1 MNETE
6 VGKLYSALVG
16 KGYSTE
22 DIGSEEIFRSKM
34 ADKDNRKLLYDWV
47 SANGDFK
54 IGDYDTYE
62 SRLTQVQKKP
72 ERQSPYSVAPADY
85 TQKTEAQK
93 NYEERGDFEPKGQG
107 TVNLNGLEVPVFIG
121 DEGQFRVPSPVK
133 LDEQQEI
140 FRHGNPSEAEQRE
153 EQERSYRNFVQSNRA
168 KMDET
173 DKRLSER
180 MGEMTKQYF
189 NDYKGV
195 LQSDAM
201 GEPAYMTALKGNRD
215 YQNLRAAHNLIEDAR
230 KREKQVRRADDGFL
244 TNTFRSMGE
253 TAIDE
258 RTWDLGARDM
268 TDAISIYNAV
278 QKDEKGEELTDSERI
293 LLDAF
298 EGNALVMAQN
308 KHRGESG
315 GELAGAMTVEMIPFI
330 AQIVANPLAKLG
342 EATSKGAAKAISNW
356 LYKRTKDMANKTAR
370 KAVRSAARGAVKFGA
385 GLPADLAGGMGVA
398 VTSNVMNTTADVYDR
413 MLKGDS
419 AGEAIAKG
427 ITSQGIEFA
436 SENAGRFF
444 EPFFGGLGKVLGK
457 GAEYGLNKVGA
468 GSVVNLAKDYAKKAY
483 TPAVKEFM
491 DKTQWSGF
499 LGEYG
504 EELVGGVENAL
515 LVGDQ
520 TVSEVFSKDNLF
532 DTAVGL
538 SVASVLFP
546 AIGTVNYGV
555 EKGRQRKAVKEAEKI
570 ASGILKDRWPQ
581 FKAAINGAKNSD
593 ELGKTI
599 EEIYKKEGKEYSDN
613 KETQAL
619 FDYARSYYAY
629 NALKGVDPNNV
640 AYESELISAVR
651 DNYQAGA
658 TMTAEELDNTRMD
671 VNRIGVD
678 LMRLTGMTEDE
689 LNDMDTAAVTQRINE
704 AEENGDMD
712 IADKWREFMNGSAA
726 MSGKIKAVDDAIN
739 EQSAASDAEVDAI
752 TNGDGMIV
760 LGTTRGGEQVYIIGG
775 NVALNGDNSV
785 NKEGSSA
792 QLTVVRDGKR
802 TTMGIVE
809 LESVDAPID
818 AAGEKVSRRTA
829 IEENLRRQQRI
840 DMGEEHVFT
849 PGEKFETL
857 QGEVQFVAD
866 RGDGTADVTVNGN
879 ATVVDMGTLNEQF
892 NTAKQMEYN
901 ARKAEETSQAQT
913 VQAEVPQ
920 PVNDEQVTSE
930 TTSEVAQSALQRV
943 PKDEQGEPIYEQVDS
958 DTAWDAI
965 VEQTE
970 GDEAMAQT
978 VADGMVADKEA
989 ALKKLEKAK
998 AKGGATIAE
1007 KIAAEKERMA
1017 AIEAAKAELAKWKE
1031 IAGVAASR
1039 KATPDINDA
1048 SETETVAT
1056 EGTKPTESV
1065 EVPAVEDVQPT
1076 NEMQPAEVET
1086 KHIGES
1092 TEMVGTV
1099 PSEAENPTEPTKKAE
1114 QSIETVYK
1122 RKRQKPA
1129 GRYLK
1134 EDAKLGDYLDFE
1146 DYVMREI
1153 ATGGVK
1159 FIWGNST
1166 NSKTKGLAAHLGLR
1180 GNSERMRRI
1189 WMLDNKNGGYPEIV
1203 AYDLLSGYASLFG
1216 NGMPEE
1222 VTGMTDI
1229 DALDVLLEVLG
1240 AYDSPRAMFEAAQK
1254 RHNAIED
1261 PYYDISEEEIEAMA
1275 MHMSLDEWE
1284 AYQEYLMAET
1294 EFIFNNVSDEE
1305 LYSIFAEEYLTQDYE
1320 RSRENAELQQRILER
1335 QGRESGNAE
1344 SNTVLQGEQ
1353 LNNAGENKRGETA
1366 GPERNDVPVE
1376 QGAVDVPEASVF
1388 ENAEV
1393 ERASQ
1398 AEDAKTEE
1406 VKSAKIEDIGEKIG
1420 GAKKDKLRET
1430 IDRMKADME
1439 QSDETLIDKIAKLPI
1454 SKIFNF
1460 DFQKLREGGMPNEA
1474 ISFMEIVKKSIP
1486 AKPRTS
1492 HKVRR
1497 WVNNTL
1503 ALYKLCLEVGTNWD
1517 RVNTILTSRDFAG
1530 TELKAL
1536 FDAYMSVGGFDS
1548 GLNIGNAKLKQLDK
1562 TAGYYKDGKF
1572 VSSEGKW
1579 YVRDAGKHG
1588 GIYDTKEEAVEALK
1602 AFAGDNAGTT
1612 ESGKKKEVKFA
1623 VYQRREDKSIFIAIK
1638 GKSDIVIQDG
1648 FKSAKEAFDYIEAN
1662 NAELQSR
1669 YRNLLDKTNAD
1680 FEENRERKGRDFR
1693 NGKDI
1698 TAEEFRTTFGFRGV
1712 EFGNW
1717 MTQEDRRKAINEC
1730 YDALMDLAAVCKVS
1744 PKALSL
1750 NGTLGMAFGSRG
1762 GGKFS
1767 AHYEPGKV
1775 VINLTKTRGAGTL
1788 AHEWFHA
1795 IDNYFAK
1802 MGETEFGYATG
1813 GEGML
1818 PKGIQKYGKRYYD
1831 RNSGRVITEEE
1842 YNELAKEHTVRK
1854 EMVDAWEHLM
1864 ESLKNSDYYKRS
1876 NAYARLHNSKYW
1888 NDPTEL
1894 GARAFSVWVE
1904 NELSKQD
1911 TSNDYLANNPRYV
1924 KSEVTD
1930 AQDKYM
1936 PYPFD
1941 TDADWMDEAF
1951 GNLFEVMQE
1960 RETEDGNVALYQR
1973 GSLSLDTEN
1982 PAFEAATKNTI
1993 DAVKKAG
2000 VEVVEATPEMVQAVL
2015 GAEMMSVN
2023 ERLLRLDKVSK
2034 VVSNWL
2040 KNNVRGRSI
2049 KVELPVATQR
2059 KIRAKMGRDFG
2070 SHVITANNVAHSKKN
2085 HGENGIKN
2093 TENSIPLRDE
2103 DFALMPYIMVSP
2115 SYVERGSFDSVG
2127 SESVRFYKVLSNGY
2141 VVVVEKEQKNSP
2153 NDMETI
2159 TMWAELSAN
2168 VPNARNM
2175 RPSKSTSETVTISPD
2190 DAAKIRKDAENAI
2203 RADVKLEKST
2213 AAAPFYSN
2221 AKKAVLDIKQ
2231 EKATPQQWVAMLK
2244 KNGGLKAGEDAWV
2257 GLEAWL
2263 NEQSGSVTKQQI
2275 LDYIDENA
2283 IQIEEVQYSQF
2294 GYGMIDEAANN
2305 LEAETK
2311 AIGWDAMKE
2320 KYPGIEEY
2328 FEYDNGE
2335 ILWSEARAS
2344 VGEYED
2350 FILDNRIVDV
2360 NPSDEAINET
2370 REKYTTE
2377 GLKRKR
2383 EIALVVPT
2391 IESWNESD
2399 EVHFGDAGNGRA
2411 VAWVRFGET
2420 TDSEGK
2426 RVLVIDE
2433 IQSKRHQEGR
2443 EKGYAASREELGMAL
2458 ENFQAFNQEMRL
2470 KYGENALPAD
2480 WSAEDIAEFNRL
2492 RDRHSELSR
2501 GFDKGIPAAPFEKNW
2516 HELAMKRMLRYAAEN
2531 GFDKVAWTT
2540 GKQQAERYNLSRDVD
2555 LIQSVDNNMEVF
2567 SDGTPVAKDVRILT
2581 TVGSTIN
2588 FKVGADGFIHGGEF
2602 AGKNVTEVFGKELG
2616 ERIMAPGTNTIEED
2630 GLKIGGE
2637 GMKGF
2642 YDRMLPSFV
2651 QKYTKKWGA
2660 KVGEVT
2666 MPSLKQNNTMWSVDV
2681 TPQMTEEVMR
2691 GQPMFLRTEDGTVYG
2706 WAVNGKI
2713 FLTPEGMNPN
2723 TPAHEYTH
2731 LWAAMV
2737 EKNDPKLWSR
2747 IVEAMKE
2754 SPIWNEVLL
2763 DEAYRDIHNNDS
2775 RMASEVLSR
2784 LSGEENY
2791 RRAMEQAEQEIKAA
2805 DGIIEKAKKIALWG
2819 RIKEALADFWT
2830 SVKGVFGFNDK
2841 APWTEF
2847 VNMAL
2852 GDLYAGVNPNA
2863 EGSPLERM
2871 FIGEKGAANLDK
2883 AEEDINFRSGEG
2895 AYSDEEVAVESDP
2908 VSKVLGK
2915 PRFTRKLR
2923 REFAERERMRKAVDD
2938 VASALN
2944 TPIEVLES
2952 TEGLTGRRA
2961 KAKGWYEK
2969 STGKIVVVLPNNRSV
2984 TDVMQTVLHEAVAH
2998 HGLRKL
3004 FGSGFDNFIDNIY
3017 NNVDAETRQ
3026 KINLLASRNGWN
3038 LKVATEEYLASL
3050 AEDANF
3056 ERVNPSIWQRI
3067 KSFFLDM
3074 LAEAG
3079 VRLDIELSDN
3089 ELRYILWRSYQNLK
3103 YPGRYRTIVDEARDI
3118 AKQGELKVGNYADNG
3133 TADVNVA
3140 EESDAGMVIGKENSI
3155 SLPNNLKSKED
3166 VNDRKTLPAARG
3178 ARAFIERNAW
3188 VVQRDGR
3195 AEKPTQEVEKIIRDF
3210 NRDKTVY
3217 ARTPLQHQTLALLRV
3232 LTNNEIDD
3240 IHDALEVL
3248 STKVKDAEQRKE
3260 YGEALEVVKRFKN
3273 RNERGTI
3280 IRDLTGADLGEE
3292 IPLAKIDELFEMY
3305 NSDVKTAELYKRVRP
3320 FAEEL
3325 GITFVFDELEQDE
3338 QGGIYTPSDNS
3349 IVYNAHMLYAP
3360 YVSQQRKA
3368 STIVH
3373 EMIHAVTVFA
3383 ISAKKNNIK
3392 LSPKLEKAAQTI
3404 NDIYDNVVK
3413 GNPLLVHEEYNAKTD
3428 KMEPVADYG
3437 ASSAYEMISEL
3448 SNPEFVEKLKQIEYD
3463 GRSVWQRIWDA
3474 IKSIFVGKNET
3485 PSVYEQLSDAFD
3497 TIVENFDREA
3507 YERTKEDG
3515 YKFFNMISDIAE
3527 QEDDVL
3533 FRSDSELAIENYN
3546 KRVLESGY
3554 QVQEALQ
3561 DSMLALKE
3569 AQEAI
3574 VKETGKAMRDEENA
3588 YMAENALS
3596 SVNTAEA
3603 AEYKRAFYQPLVDE
3617 VATVGKKMGYEAT
3630 YDYLMAKH
3638 GIERNREM
3646 SVKEAL
3652 KVKGVVDKA
3661 KYESWKSE
3669 RNDTIADAKNN
3680 GLSWEETQRKLDALA
3695 GNYGATIRDYSG
3707 LSSIYGDNF
3716 AEKAYSAVK
3725 DFENN
3730 VDTKALWARI
3740 KAANNAT
3747 LMKLYNSSILDEET
3761 FAQISGMYEYYI
3773 PLRGFDEKTVED
3785 VYAYVAQDTGRMG
3798 SVMKIARGRNSKAE
3812 NPIAF
3817 IGQMAEQAITQGNRN
3832 RVKLKFLNFALSHM
3846 TSLLTVTRDVYL
3858 RREGEDWIV
3867 VTPKEAIDKL
3877 NNPTPDQIAEAVQKW
3892 QEDMNEK
3899 VKGSPKD
3906 FKKVDAR
3913 EGIPYKMPNKDLL
3926 SEHQVFVKRA
3936 GKTFVITV
3944 NGSPR
3949 LAQALNGLT
3958 NPDQGTGIKLI
3969 DEKANAINRINRM
3982 LSNVYTTKNINFV
3995 ASNFVRDIVYTNSM
4009 VWVKESPKYAMKFHK
4024 NCLKY
4029 NPAYMMRLFSKL
4041 ENGTLDMS
4049 NEDEK
4054 LFMEFYKNGGETGY
4068 TQIKDIE
4075 AKKKELKKMLAK
4087 ADRKGLSG
4095 IKSDPLGKG
4104 KDGFDAIGDFLDY
4117 VNRSVENVARFA
4129 AYKTSREMGRSVSK
4143 SIWDAKEISVN
4154 FNKKGAGGK
4163 FYKANGQTLL
4173 GSIAAAVSGTGMG
4186 TYVFWNA
4193 SVQGMYNIAKN
4204 AKENPTKAL
4213 GMAASVFALGVL
4225 VSMFAGDDDEYM
4237 ALPEYIRRNNICFK
4251 LPLMD
4256 KDSWVTISLPIEYRA
4271 LYGAG
4276 EYLTNICTGKEE
4288 FEALKA
4294 GELISQLLPID
4305 VLEGGGGLNAFM
4317 PTLVK
4322 PIWSAYIV
4330 NESWTGLPV
4339 WKDSPFDTENVPQY
4353 KRVYRNTSPALV
4365 SFTKMLNQFS
4375 GGDEHKAGWIDIN
4388 PAKLEHVLEG
4398 YLGGY
4403 ATMARQVAN
4412 LVSGIKGD
4420 EDYSF
4425 DPKDV
4430 PIASRVW
4437 KYADRERGSSGV
4449 KNKFYEYKKNHEVVK
4464 AQLKGYAKDAVDPK
4478 RTEEDRKYSAE
4489 RVKEIQ
4495 KSDAFKAMQ
4504 VYEAFKKALD
4514 NARKMVKE
4522 DDTKENRR
4530 REAMLMEQVN
4540 KEIEKV
4546 LNE

>member
-1 MNETE
+1 MKENESSKWLYNE
-6 VGKLYSALVG
+6 LVSNGYNVGKDYEEFDSLMTNNEESRKWAYDTARELGYNVG
-16 KGYSTE
+16 KDYEEFNTLVNPVVSGQPISIEPKNST
-22 DIGSEEIFRSKM
+22 
-34 ADKDNRKLLYDWV
+34 Y
-47 SANGDFK
+47 
-54 IGDYDTYE
+54 
-62 SRLTQVQKKP
+62 
-72 ERQSPYSVAPADY
+72 SPYSFAPTDY

-107 TVNLNGLEVPVFIG
+107 TVNLNGQEVPVFIG

-230 KREKQVRRADDGFL
+230 KREKQVRRADEGFL

-308 KHRGESG
+308 KYRGESG

-593 ELGKTI
+593 ELGKAI

-752 TNGDGMIV
+752 TDGDGMIV

-775 NVALNGDNSV
+775 NVVLNGDNSV

-866 RGDGTADVTVNGN
+866 RGDGTADITVNGN

-920 PVNDEQVTSE
+920 PVNDEQV
-930 TTSEVAQSALQRV
+930 TSEVAQSALQRV

-1039 KATPDINDA
+1039 KAAPDINEA
-1048 SETETVAT
+1048 SETETVA
-1056 EGTKPTESV
+1056 EEVKPTESV

-1076 NEMQPAEVET
+1076 NEMQPAEVKTE
-1086 KHIGES
+1086 HIGES

-1099 PSEAENPTEPTKKAE
+1099 PSEAENGNENLRPITAPAE
-1114 QSIETVYK
+1114 VTDVETADEFVAGLLGGIK
-1122 RKRQKPA
+1122 ITPESFRKETGLGTSEQRKLIGVIA
-1129 GRYLK
+1129 G
-1134 EDAKLGDYLDFE
+1134 EDK
-1146 DYVMREI
+1146 
-1153 ATGGVK
+1153 GGVSVERASE
-1159 FIWGNST
+1159 IIAENYAEE
-1166 NSKTKGLAAHLGLR
+1166 LAASGFNGDGQDIRNMLIDILSS
-1180 GNSERMRRI
+1180 GNPKTYIKQSKERRAAEWVEQETARADAWASENFRFASYDDLIAYEETLIPNMIQKYAGFDEQTYFNTLAENYEYDTTRESERV
-1189 WMLDNKNGGYPEIV
+1189 G
-1203 AYDLLSGYASLFG
+1203 SG
-1216 NGMPEE
+1216 
-1222 VTGMTDI
+1222 
-1229 DALDVLLEVLG
+1229 
-1240 AYDSPRAMFEAAQK
+1240 
-1254 RHNAIED
+1254 
-1261 PYYDISEEEIEAMA
+1261 SE
-1275 MHMSLDEWE
+1275 
-1284 AYQEYLMAET
+1284 
-1294 EFIFNNVSDEE
+1294 
-1305 LYSIFAEEYLTQDYE
+1305 
-1320 RSRENAELQQRILER
+1320 
-1335 QGRESGNAE
+1335 
-1344 SNTVLQGEQ
+1344 VLQGERSVPSPRTESI
-1353 LNNAGENKRGETA
+1353 G
-1366 GPERNDVPVE
+1366 ERN
-1376 QGAVDVPEASVF
+1376 QGGAVQYDVQGGAETTDAQE
-1388 ENAEV
+1388 ENLGSDLGN
-1393 ERASQ
+1393 ASQ
-1398 AEDAKTEE
+1398 VEEMNTTISDSTPTLDERIAEYKELLRQLPNRE
-1406 VKSAKIEDIGEKIG
+1406 VKNLIKKIQEYLSNLKILLDISQDNNEYNALLEDYLEWQAKLAAVKELLQERDNGGWKTAYGVKLSYNKELSIEDVKTIFEHTNS
-1420 GAKKDKLRET
+1420 DK
-1430 IDRMKADME
+1430 AV
-1439 QSDETLIDKIAKLPI
+1439 A
-1454 SKIFNF
+1454 
-1460 DFQKLREGGMPNEA
+1460 
-1474 ISFMEIVKKSIP
+1474 
-1486 AKPRTS
+1486 
-1492 HKVRR
+1492 
-1497 WVNNTL
+1497 
-1503 ALYKLCLEVGTNWD
+1503 
-1517 RVNTILTSRDFAG
+1517 
-1530 TELKAL
+1530 AL
-1536 FDAYMSVGGFDS
+1536 FDKVYNVAKTLGLKIKVSDQLSVAT
-1548 GLNIGNAKLKQLDK
+1548 GNA
-1562 TAGYYKDGKF
+1562 GNDGM
-1572 VSSEGKW
+1572 
-1579 YVRDAGKHG
+1579 
-1588 GIYDTKEEAVEALK
+1588 
-1602 AFAGDNAGTT
+1602 
-1612 ESGKKKEVKFA
+1612 VKYGASLF
-1623 VYQRREDKSIFIAIK
+1623 YR
-1638 GKSDIVIQDG
+1638 SDIDNQ
-1648 FKSAKEAFDYIEAN
+1648 AK
-1662 NAELQSR
+1662 
-1669 YRNLLDKTNAD
+1669 
-1680 FEENRERKGRDFR
+1680 
-1693 NGKDI
+1693 
-1698 TAEEFRTTFGFRGV
+1698 
-1712 EFGNW
+1712 
-1717 MTQEDRRKAINEC
+1717 
-1730 YDALMDLAAVCKVS
+1730 
-1744 PKALSL
+1744 
-1750 NGTLGMAFGSRG
+1750 
-1762 GGKFS
+1762 
-1767 AHYEPGKV
+1767 
-1775 VINLTKTRGAGTL
+1775 AGTL
-1788 AHEWFHA
+1788 LHELIHTCTMYATTLYRTRGIGGMFTEMYEALPQEIKDACVELNRIYELIKDREEFKGEYGITSVDEMVAELSNVKFRDKMKKVGLWERLVNA
-1795 IDNYFAK
+1795 IKRLFDFPIKTEGEQRTTDALSEAERVLDTMLENFNKNSYDEIRAK
-1802 MGETEFGYATG
+1802 IQSIGKGRKRKIEQRTEFQQ
-1813 GEGML
+1813 
-1818 PKGIQKYGKRYYD
+1818 I
-1831 RNSGRVITEEE
+1831 N
-1842 YNELAKEHTVRK
+1842 LAP
-1854 EMVDAWEHLM
+1854 
-1864 ESLKNSDYYKRS
+1864 SSD
-1876 NAYARLHNSKYW
+1876 
-1888 NDPTEL
+1888 
-1894 GARAFSVWVE
+1894 
-1904 NELSKQD
+1904 
-1911 TSNDYLANNPRYV
+1911 
-1924 KSEVTD
+1924 
-1930 AQDKYM
+1930 
-1936 PYPFD
+1936 
-1941 TDADWMDEAF
+1941 
-1951 GNLFEVMQE
+1951 
-1960 RETEDGNVALYQR
+1960 
-1973 GSLSLDTEN
+1973 N

-2000 VEVVEATPEMVQAVL
+2000 VEVVEATPEMVQAMSELAEMQKRTAPETASVQKEHQPTVVSSADGAKVLKDLDSAIKEYENKSNHPKTLLGDIAKVL
-2015 GAEMMSVN
+2015 GAKKHGSNSQYATFEAVN
-2023 ERLLRLDKVSK
+2023 GRVFTIRLANHNAKVSTFDNHEEDEGISIVVTAQENNGVTNDGEAHVVEFFYDAIK
-2034 VVSNWL
+2034 LRKADGKPLVEILKSIKQALYSGEYKDNTGLAQPEEVNIPEFHRVFHGSGAKFDKFDHSHMGEGEGVQVYGWGTYVTEVEGIGRTYATIMRDKAISDKHKENAIINNLARQVLVSNNGDRNAALDELRNLLNESWSD
-2040 KNNVRGRSI
+2040 KKRVKAQIKIIETGRFLPESKVKANFYSVEIPDDNGSNYLHWEERINGEIQERIANGLQSI
-2049 KVELPVATQR
+2049 GFEIEPG
-2059 KIRAKMGRDFG
+2059 M
-2070 SHVITANNVAHSKKN
+2070 N
-2085 HGENGIKN
+2085 HLAY
-2093 TENSIPLRDE
+2093 SRDE
-2103 DFALMPYIMVSP
+2103 KIA
-2115 SYVERGSFDSVG
+2115 
-2127 SESVRFYKVLSNGY
+2127 VLNINAKGKDLY
-2141 VVVVEKEQKNSP
+2141 
-2153 NDMETI
+2153 
-2159 TMWAELSAN
+2159 AELSEALGSDKAASEFLN
-2168 VPNARNM
+2168 DMGFVGISYPAQATTGGRKDGARNY
-2175 RPSKSTSETVTISPD
+2175 VIF
-2190 DAAKIRKDAENAI
+2190 N
-2203 RADVKLEKST
+2203 
-2213 AAAPFYSN
+2213 
-2221 AKKAVLDIKQ
+2221 
-2231 EKATPQQWVAMLK
+2231 
-2244 KNGGLKAGEDAWV
+2244 
-2257 GLEAWL
+2257 EAYA
-2263 NEQSGSVTKQQI
+2263 Q
-2275 LDYIDENA
+2275 
-2283 IQIEEVQYSQF
+2283 
-2294 GYGMIDEAANN
+2294 
-2305 LEAETK
+2305 
-2311 AIGWDAMKE
+2311 
-2320 KYPGIEEY
+2320 
-2328 FEYDNGE
+2328 
-2335 ILWSEARAS
+2335 
-2344 VGEYED
+2344 
-2350 FILDNRIVDV
+2350 IVD
-2360 NPSDEAINET
+2360 
-2370 REKYTTE
+2370 
-2377 GLKRKR
+2377 
-2383 EIALVVPT
+2383 
-2391 IESWNESD
+2391 
-2399 EVHFGDAGNGRA
+2399 H
-2411 VAWVRFGET
+2411 
-2420 TDSEGK
+2420 
-2426 RVLVIDE
+2426 
-2433 IQSKRHQEGR
+2433 
-2443 EKGYAASREELGMAL
+2443 
-2458 ENFQAFNQEMRL
+2458 
-2470 KYGENALPAD
+2470 
-2480 WSAEDIAEFNRL
+2480 
-2492 RDRHSELSR
+2492 
-2501 GFDKGIPAAPFEKNW
+2501 
-2516 HELAMKRMLRYAAEN
+2516 
-2531 GFDKVAWTT
+2531 
-2540 GKQQAERYNLSRDVD
+2540 
-2555 LIQSVDNNMEVF
+2555 
-2567 SDGTPVAKDVRILT
+2567 
-2581 TVGSTIN
+2581 
-2588 FKVGADGFIHGGEF
+2588 
-2602 AGKNVTEVFGKELG
+2602 
-2616 ERIMAPGTNTIEED
+2616 
-2630 GLKIGGE
+2630 
-2637 GMKGF
+2637 
-2642 YDRMLPSFV
+2642 V
-2651 QKYTKKWGA
+2651 Q
-2660 KVGEVT
+2660 
-2666 MPSLKQNNTMWSVDV
+2666 
-2681 TPQMTEEVMR
+2681 
-2691 GQPMFLRTEDGTVYG
+2691 FLRTEDGTVYG

-2713 FLTPEGMNPN
+2713 YLTPEGMNPN

-2737 EKNDPKLWSR
+2737 EKNNPKLWSR

-2754 SPIWNEVLL
+2754 SPTWNEVML

-2895 AYSDEEVAVESDP
+2895 AYSDEEVAVGSDP
-2908 VSKVLGK
+2908 VSKILGK

-2923 REFAERERMRKAVDD
+2923 REFAERERKRMRKAVDD

-2944 TPIEVLES
+2944 TPIEVLET

-2961 KAKGWYEK
+2961 TGKGWYEK

-2984 TDVMQTVLHEAVAH
+2984 ADVMQTVLHEAVAH
-2998 HGLRKL
+2998 YGLRKL

-3056 ERVNPSIWQRI
+3056 ERVNPSLWQRI

-3103 YPGRYRTIVDEARDI
+3103 YPGKYRTIADEARDI
-3118 AKQGELKVGNYADNG
+3118 AKQGELKVGNYAENVR
-3133 TADVNVA
+3133 ADVNVA
-3140 EESDAGMVIGKENSI
+3140 EESDAEYDRATRVAERFNARHKGAAPVVVMKNDKPIEEQLLEIGFSQKEIDFITAKYKKGANAFFNVERNIVVLLRSNLDNKQIKTILWHEAVHKVIREMGITHEQLNNFFELENEEEKVSAKEVLRNAGYEEELFTEEYLAYYIQELYWNGQMNSSDYNVLSRLNDKATENNRKQIEFVQPIINSI
-3155 SLPNNLKSKED
+3155 
-3166 VNDRKTLPAARG
+3166 VNGTFGFHKQGDETGERRG
-3178 ARAFIERNAW
+3178 
-3188 VVQRDGR
+3188 
-3195 AEKPTQEVEKIIRDF
+3195 T
-3210 NRDKTVY
+3210 
-3217 ARTPLQHQTLALLRV
+3217 
-3232 LTNNEIDD
+3232 
-3240 IHDALEVL
+3240 
-3248 STKVKDAEQRKE
+3248 EQRSE
-3260 YGEALEVVKRFKN
+3260 S
-3273 RNERGTI
+3273 RNNKFDGGRGTI
-3280 IRDLTGADLGEE
+3280 DRLSLYNSAINEDTGAG
-3292 IPLAKIDELFEMY
+3292 ID
-3305 NSDVKTAELYKRVRP
+3305 
-3320 FAEEL
+3320 
-3325 GITFVFDELEQDE
+3325 
-3338 QGGIYTPSDNS
+3338 
-3349 IVYNAHMLYAP
+3349 
-3360 YVSQQRKA
+3360 
-3368 STIVH
+3368 
-3373 EMIHAVTVFA
+3373 
-3383 ISAKKNNIK
+3383 
-3392 LSPKLEKAAQTI
+3392 
-3404 NDIYDNVVK
+3404 
-3413 GNPLLVHEEYNAKTD
+3413 
-3428 KMEPVADYG
+3428 
-3437 ASSAYEMISEL
+3437 
-3448 SNPEFVEKLKQIEYD
+3448 
-3463 GRSVWQRIWDA
+3463 
-3474 IKSIFVGKNET
+3474 
-3485 PSVYEQLSDAFD
+3485 
-3497 TIVENFDREA
+3497 
-3507 YERTKEDG
+3507 
-3515 YKFFNMISDIAE
+3515 
-3527 QEDDVL
+3527 DDVL

-3554 QVQEALQ
+3554 QAQEALQ

-3877 NNPTPDQIAEAVQKW
+3877 NNPTPDQIAETVQKW

-4173 GSIAAAVSGTGMG
+4173 GSIAAAVSGTGRG

-4375 GGDEHKAGWIDIN
+4375 GGDEHKTGWIDIN

-4398 YLGGY
+4398 YFGGY
-4403 ATMARQVAN
+4403 ATMARQAIN
-4412 LVSGIKGD
+4412 LGSGILGD

-4425 DPKDV
+4425 DPKDIPV
-4430 PIASRVW
+4430 ASRVW

-4449 KNKFYEYKKNHEVVK
+4449 KNKFYEYKNNHEVVK

-4504 VYEAFKKALD
+4504 VYEAFRKALD

>member
-1 MNETE
+1 MPVYIADSRRYNIPEH
-6 VGKLYSALVG
+6 
-16 KGYSTE
+16 
-22 DIGSEEIFRSKM
+22 EITSFEKAFPDAKAVYR
-34 ADKDNRKLLYDWV
+34 
-47 SANGDFK
+47 NGN
-54 IGDYDTYE
+54 DTYHIPIGE
-62 SRLTQVQKKP
+62 QRGFLKAYPGAKREEGKERFAKEQVPNSPMMP
-72 ERQSPYSVAPADY
+72 EIVSPYSSGGDY

-93 NYEERGDFEPKGQG
+93 NYEERGVFEPKGQG
-107 TVNLNGLEVPVFIG
+107 TVNLNGQEVPVFIG

-140 FRHGNPSEAEQRE
+140 FRHGNPSEEEQRE

-230 KREKQVRRADDGFL
+230 KREKQVRRADEGFL

-370 KAVRSAARGAVKFGA
+370 KALRSAARGAVKFGA
-385 GLPADLAGGMGVA
+385 GAPADLAGGMGVA

-593 ELGKTI
+593 ELGKAI

-640 AYESELISAVR
+640 AYESELISTVR

-752 TNGDGMIV
+752 TDGDGMIV

-775 NVALNGDNSV
+775 NVVLNGDNSV

-809 LESVDAPID
+809 LESVDAPKD

-866 RGDGTADVTVNGN
+866 RGDGTADITVNGN

-901 ARKAEETSQAQT
+901 ARKAEETSQAQ
-913 VQAEVPQ
+913 AEVPQ
-920 PVNDEQVTSE
+920 PVNDEQV
-930 TTSEVAQSALQRV
+930 TSEVAQSALQRV

-998 AKGGATIAE
+998 AKGGSTIAE

-1039 KATPDINDA
+1039 KAAPDINDA

-1056 EGTKPTESV
+1056 EGAKPTESV
-1065 EVPAVEDVQPT
+1065 EVSAVEDVQPT
-1076 NEMQPAEVET
+1076 NEMQSVEVET
-1086 KHIGES
+1086 DHIGES
-1092 TEMVGTV
+1092 TDMVGTV
-1099 PSEAENPTEPTKKAE
+1099 PSEAENRTEPTKKAE
-1114 QSIETVYK
+1114 QSIEAVNK

-1240 AYDSPRAMFEAAQK
+1240 AYDSPRAMFKAAQK

-1275 MHMSLDEWE
+1275 MHMSLDEWK

-1320 RSRENAELQQRILER
+1320 RSRENAELQQGILER

-1353 LNNAGENKRGETA
+1353 LNNAGEDKRGETA

-1376 QGAVDVPEASVF
+1376 QGAIDVPEASVF

-1393 ERASQ
+1393 GKDSQ
-1398 AEDAKTEE
+1398 TEDAKTEE

-1486 AKPRTS
+1486 AKPRTL

-1530 TELKAL
+1530 TDLKAQ

-1623 VYQRREDKSIFIAIK
+1623 VYQRREDKSIFITIK

-1680 FEENRERKGRDFR
+1680 FEENRERKGRDYR

-1802 MGETEFGYATG
+1802 MGETEFGYATN

-1842 YNELAKEHTVRK
+1842 YNELAKAHTVRK

-1888 NDPTEL
+1888 NNPTEL

-1924 KSEVTD
+1924 KTEVTD

-2000 VEVVEATPEMVQAVL
+2000 VEVVEATPEMVQAMSELAEMQKRTAPETASVQEEHQPTVVSSADGAKVLKDLDSAIKEYENKSNHPKTLLGDIAKVL
-2015 GAEMMSVN
+2015 GAKKHGSNSQYATFEAVN
-2023 ERLLRLDKVSK
+2023 GRVFTIRLANHNAKVSTFDNHEEDEGISI
-2034 VVSNWL
+2034 VVTAQENNGVTNDGEAHVVEFFYDAIKLRKADGKPLVEIL
-2040 KNNVRGRSI
+2040 KSI
-2049 KVELPVATQR
+2049 KQALYSGEYKDNTGLAQREEVNIPEFHRVFHGSGAKFDKFDHSHMGEGEGAQAYGWGTYVTEVEGIGKQYATAMRNKAISDKHKENAIINNLARQVLASNNSDRNAALDELRNLLNESWSDKKRVKAQIKIIETGRFLPESKVKANLYSVE
-2059 KIRAKMGRDFG
+2059 IPDDNG
-2070 SHVITANNVAHSKKN
+2070 SNYLHWEERINGEIQERIANGLQSIGFEIEPGMN
-2085 HGENGIKN
+2085 HLAY
-2093 TENSIPLRDE
+2093 SRDE
-2103 DFALMPYIMVSP
+2103 KIA
-2115 SYVERGSFDSVG
+2115 
-2127 SESVRFYKVLSNGY
+2127 VLNINAKGKDLY
-2141 VVVVEKEQKNSP
+2141 
-2153 NDMETI
+2153 
-2159 TMWAELSAN
+2159 AELSEALGGDKQASLFLN
-2168 VPNARNM
+2168 DMGFVGISYPAQATTGGRNDGARNYVIFN
-2175 RPSKSTSETVTISPD
+2175 EA
-2190 DAAKIRKDAENAI
+2190 DA
-2203 RADVKLEKST
+2203 
-2213 AAAPFYSN
+2213 
-2221 AKKAVLDIKQ
+2221 Q
-2231 EKATPQQWVAMLK
+2231 
-2244 KNGGLKAGEDAWV
+2244 
-2257 GLEAWL
+2257 
-2263 NEQSGSVTKQQI
+2263 
-2275 LDYIDENA
+2275 
-2283 IQIEEVQYSQF
+2283 
-2294 GYGMIDEAANN
+2294 
-2305 LEAETK
+2305 
-2311 AIGWDAMKE
+2311 
-2320 KYPGIEEY
+2320 
-2328 FEYDNGE
+2328 
-2335 ILWSEARAS
+2335 
-2344 VGEYED
+2344 
-2350 FILDNRIVDV
+2350 IVD
-2360 NPSDEAINET
+2360 
-2370 REKYTTE
+2370 
-2377 GLKRKR
+2377 
-2383 EIALVVPT
+2383 
-2391 IESWNESD
+2391 
-2399 EVHFGDAGNGRA
+2399 H
-2411 VAWVRFGET
+2411 
-2420 TDSEGK
+2420 
-2426 RVLVIDE
+2426 
-2433 IQSKRHQEGR
+2433 
-2443 EKGYAASREELGMAL
+2443 
-2458 ENFQAFNQEMRL
+2458 
-2470 KYGENALPAD
+2470 
-2480 WSAEDIAEFNRL
+2480 
-2492 RDRHSELSR
+2492 
-2501 GFDKGIPAAPFEKNW
+2501 
-2516 HELAMKRMLRYAAEN
+2516 
-2531 GFDKVAWTT
+2531 
-2540 GKQQAERYNLSRDVD
+2540 
-2555 LIQSVDNNMEVF
+2555 
-2567 SDGTPVAKDVRILT
+2567 
-2581 TVGSTIN
+2581 
-2588 FKVGADGFIHGGEF
+2588 
-2602 AGKNVTEVFGKELG
+2602 
-2616 ERIMAPGTNTIEED
+2616 
-2630 GLKIGGE
+2630 
-2637 GMKGF
+2637 
-2642 YDRMLPSFV
+2642 V
-2651 QKYTKKWGA
+2651 Q
-2660 KVGEVT
+2660 
-2666 MPSLKQNNTMWSVDV
+2666 
-2681 TPQMTEEVMR
+2681 
-2691 GQPMFLRTEDGTVYG
+2691 FLRTEDGTVYG

-2737 EKNDPKLWSR
+2737 EKNNPKLWSR

-2754 SPIWNEVLL
+2754 SPTWNEVLL
-2763 DEAYRDIHNNDS
+2763 DEAYSDIHNNDS

-2791 RRAMEQAEQEIKAA
+2791 RRAMERAEQEIKAA

-2819 RIKEALADFWT
+2819 RIKQALADFWT
-2830 SVKGVFGFNDK
+2830 SVKSVFGLTDK
-2841 APWTEF
+2841 MPWKEF

-2852 GDLYAGVNPNA
+2852 GDMYAGVNPNA

-2923 REFAERERMRKAVDD
+2923 REFAERERKRMRKAVDD

-2944 TPIEVLES
+2944 TPIEMLES
-2952 TEGLTGRRA
+2952 TEGLTGKRA
-2961 KAKGWYEK
+2961 TAKGWYEK

-2984 TDVMQTVLHEAVAH
+2984 ADVMQTVLHEAVAH
-2998 HGLRKL
+2998 YGLRKL

-3103 YPGRYRTIVDEARDI
+3103 YPGKYRTIADEARDI

-3166 VNDRKTLPAARG
+3166 DIVRNEIQNPGRTQKIISGVRRAYDRAGRASHEANERVARSIRKANAEGQILAYNPLLRETLDLLRRQTDNEIYNDMLPAMERLRDRAR
-3178 ARAFIERNAW
+3178 
-3188 VVQRDGR
+3188 
-3195 AEKPTQEVEKIIRDF
+3195 
-3210 NRDKTVY
+3210 
-3217 ARTPLQHQTLALLRV
+3217 
-3232 LTNNEIDD
+3232 NEQDR
-3240 IHDALEVL
+3240 
-3248 STKVKDAEQRKE
+3248 KDAESIIW
-3260 YGEALEVVKRFKN
+3260 LIKRFKN

-3292 IPLAKIDELFEMY
+3292 IPLEKIDELFEMW
-3305 NSDVKTAELYKRVRP
+3305 NSDEKTAELYKRVRG

-3325 GITFVFDELEQDE
+3325 AISFTFEELNDDDK
-3338 QGGIYTPSDNS
+3338 GGGYTPSVNA
-3349 IVYNAHMLYAP
+3349 IVFNAHMLYAP

-3373 EMIHAVTVFA
+3373 EIIHAVTCYA
-3383 ISAKKNNIK
+3383 IAAKKNNIK

-3515 YKFFNMISDIAE
+3515 YKFFNMISDVAE
-3527 QEDDVL
+3527 QEDDIL
-3533 FRSDSELAIENYN
+3533 FRSDEQLSAQQLYDKDVSGLAYN
-3546 KRVLESGY
+3546 IKEGWVDRYS
-3554 QVQEALQ
+3554 
-3561 DSMLALKE
+3561 SLK
-3569 AQEAI
+3569 AMMEAI
-3574 VKETGKAMRDEENA
+3574 KNETGKDIADFANIYYAMEH
-3588 YMAENALS
+3588 LS
-3596 SVNTAEA
+3596 ARN
-3603 AEYKRAFYQPLVDE
+3603 RA
-3617 VATVGKKMGYEAT
+3617 KMDVVMGQYVEP
-3630 YDYLMAKH
+3630 LMAMVNEFAKIGITQKELERYLNSKH
-3638 GIERNREM
+3638 GLERNREM
-3646 SVKEAL
+3646 AVADACR
-3652 KVKGVVDKA
+3652 VDKDGKKVFDQKKFNVWETKRDA
-3661 KYESWKSE
+3661 IYAQNMSWA
-3669 RNDTIADAKNN
+3669 DTEAA
-3680 GLSWEETQRKLDALA
+3680 LDALA
-3695 GNYGATIRDYSG
+3695 RTFGVSLNKDYSG
-3707 LSSIYGDNF
+3707 LTAIYKDREKGLSRRKAAYDAVVEF
-3716 AEKAYSAVK
+3716 EKKAGAE
-3725 DFENN
+3725 
-3730 VDTKALWARI
+3730 RI
-3740 KAANNAT
+3740 KNLWERVNDINNF
-3747 LMKLYNSSILDEET
+3747 SLDES
-3761 FAQISGMYEYYI
+3761 FASGIMSKDTRDRLKGRYKYYV
-3773 PLRGFDEKTVED
+3773 PLRGFNDKAVTEYEYLSSIDFPLQGINK
-3785 VYAYVAQDTGRMG
+3785 AAHGRHSEATDIIPTMMNMMESAVVLG
-3798 SVMKIARGRNSKAE
+3798 NKNRAKLALLHL
-3812 NPIAF
+3812 
-3817 IGQMAEQAITQGNRN
+3817 AEQYPT
-3832 RVKLKFLNFALSHM
+3832 K
-3846 TSLLTVTRDVYL
+3846 LLTVSNSWYSYNAVNDTWVPVAHPQLTPNMTPEQVADTVNQWEADMRDLEKQGKAKRFSSSLQIDKVGLETWKQDEHSVKVKRNGKEYVIWVNGNPKAAQAINGILGVQSQDTSKFFQWSERANRWRAKNITSRNPEFVLGNFARDIQQASKVSFIKYGFKYL
-3858 RREGEDWIV
+3858 KSFEANLWRHSIPKIHKLYYLYGKGKLNMNDPVHRMFNEFMQAGSETGFVTMMSIEDYQ
-3867 VTPKEAIDKL
+3867 KKIDKL
-3877 NNPTPDQIAEAVQKW
+3877 VSPTLLD
-3892 QEDMNEK
+3892 K
-3899 VKGSPKD
+3899 VGKPINVA
-3906 FKKVDAR
+3906 VDAFGTATELANR
-3913 EGIPYKMPNKDLL
+3913 GVENACRFAAFMTSRKMGHSLL
-3926 SEHQVFVKRA
+3926 ES
-3936 GKTFVITV
+3936 V
-3944 NGSPR
+3944 ND
-3949 LAQALNGLT
+3949 AKEVT
-3958 NPDQGTGIKLI
+3958 
-3969 DEKANAINRINRM
+3969 
-3982 LSNVYTTKNINFV
+3982 INF
-3995 ASNFVRDIVYTNSM
+3995 
-4009 VWVKESPKYAMKFHK
+4009 
-4024 NCLKY
+4024 
-4029 NPAYMMRLFSKL
+4029 
-4041 ENGTLDMS
+4041 
-4049 NEDEK
+4049 
-4054 LFMEFYKNGGETGY
+4054 
-4068 TQIKDIE
+4068 
-4075 AKKKELKKMLAK
+4075 
-4087 ADRKGLSG
+4087 DRKGSG
-4095 IKSDPLGKG
+4095 AYGNMEARQMKM
-4104 KDGFDAIGDFLDY
+4104 FL
-4117 VNRSVENVARFA
+4117 
-4129 AYKTSREMGRSVSK
+4129 
-4143 SIWDAKEISVN
+4143 
-4154 FNKKGAGGK
+4154 
-4163 FYKANGQTLL
+4163 
-4173 GSIAAAVSGTGMG
+4173 
-4186 TYVFWNA
+4186 
-4193 SVQGMYNIAKN
+4193 
-4204 AKENPTKAL
+4204 NPTIQGLAQQITLIQKYPARAIPVT
-4213 GMAASVFALGVL
+4213 MAELAMGYFAGKVAIYLFNWVASLFT
-4225 VSMFAGDDDEYM
+4225 GDDDEKYNYSYYNIPEFVRRNNLIIPTGRGVNDYVVIPLSHEQRVAYGVGEILGAFKSGHM
-4237 ALPEYIRRNNICFK
+4237 DSKDVAVSLIAQAAQALPMNPFDAEAFIDPNRSVWENFLKTVSPDILVPGLEALFFNENFAGMRVTNQSDFNKHLPEYK
-4251 LPLMD
+4251 
-4256 KDSWVTISLPIEYRA
+4256 RA
-4271 LYGAG
+4271 LKNTPKYMVELSKIINEA
-4276 EYLTNICTGKEE
+4276 TGGTSGKKGW
-4288 FEALKA
+4288 A
-4294 GELISQLLPID
+4294 
-4305 VLEGGGGLNAFM
+4305 
-4317 PTLVK
+4317 
-4322 PIWSAYIV
+4322 
-4330 NESWTGLPV
+4330 
-4339 WKDSPFDTENVPQY
+4339 DSPYTN
-4353 KRVYRNTSPALV
+4353 
-4365 SFTKMLNQFS
+4365 
-4375 GGDEHKAGWIDIN
+4375 N
-4388 PAKLEHVLEG
+4388 PAVWDHLAKA
-4398 YLGGY
+4398 YLGG
-4403 ATMARQVAN
+4403 M
-4412 LVSGIKGD
+4412 
-4420 EDYSF
+4420 YSF
-4425 DPKDV
+4425 PSKISKTILGYGFDDDDFREPKNW
-4430 PIASRVW
+4430 PII
-4437 KYADRERGSSGV
+4437 G
-4449 KNKFYEYKKNHEVVK
+4449 KFYMDTSNYEQNPEERTRRDYENAFYKFKDEYGAAAKELTTYKKEITSSDEEVAK
-4464 AQLKGYAKDAVDPK
+4464 EARENLKSFEESKRNGRFVGYFKQVEK
-4478 RTEEDRKYSAE
+4478 VEKNL
-4489 RVKEIQ
+4489 KE
-4495 KSDAFKAMQ
+4495 
-4504 VYEAFKKALD
+4504 ALD
-4514 NARKMVKE
+4514 KAREFKDKELEDELEQRLILLKKEAVKYVE
-4522 DDTKENRR
+4522 TQDELYDMK
-4530 REAMLMEQVN
+4530 
-4540 KEIEKV
+4540 
-4546 LNE
+4546 